1 MAQPIRAM
9 QPYNEVALRLAEGQN
24 PNQAGMGRTSAPPIA
39 NPMDNGGISKVAANS
54 QPSTNALY
62 QGQSM
67 GQNAST
73 TAPLVSEAVQ
83 QEKIAQTTQSD
94 REYRAQSQ
102 LNEAVSTMLVAN
114 APSGAATFA
123 LGNPAVA
130 DRVHRSVAEAKL
142 MKHGLNP
149 QIPFTSNNFA
159 A

>member
-94 REYRAQSQ
+94 REYRAQTQ
-102 LNEAVSTMLVAN
+102 LNEAVSTMFYAN
-114 APSGAATFA
+114 DQGTKTYE
-123 LGNPAVA
+123 LGNPEVA
-130 DRVHRSVAEAKL
+130 ARVHRSVAEAKL